1 MTLLL
6 AITVG
11 CLYACALF
19 MILRRSLVKLIFG
32 LSLLSHGTNLLIFTA
47 GGLTR
52 GHPPLIP
59 ADATTITPPYADPIA
74 QSLILTAIVISF
86 AVLAFAVV
94 LLYRVYQTIGTENMD
109 MLRAPDRK

>member
-6 AITVG
+6 ALTVG
-11 CLYACALF
+11 CLYAAALF
-19 MILRRSLVKLIFG
+19 MMLRRSIVKLIFG
-32 LSLLSHGTNLLIFTA
+32 LALLSHGTNLLIFTA

-59 ADATTITPPYADPIA
+59 EGATTLQQPYADPIA
-74 QSLILTAIVISF
+74 QALILTAIVISF

-94 LLYRVYQTIGTENMD
+94 LLYRVYQTIGTDNMD
-109 MLRAPDRK
+109 MLRAPDA